1 MKRQYRWWIGL
12 TMLGCLWGPLSVGQ
26 TNNDAIQC
34 ANLIFGGIHTS
45 RCFSDEFL
53 SAVQRET
60 TIPTERRFRTV
71 KLDSEELFNYPFV
84 MMTGEAD
91 FMFTQGE
98 RENLKHYLESGGF
111 LLASAGC
118 SSSAFDRA
126 FRREMRN
133 LFNEDALER
142 IPMDHALFRTVHV
155 IEEITLE
162 HPAEPA
168 FLEGMQRDGK
178 WVVVYSANGLNNT
191 AYTQGCCCCG
201 ANEIVNA
208 LELNM
213 NILVYALM
221 H

>member
-1 MKRQYRWWIGL
+1 MKTRMIISALAVTLHLIPTWVQG
-12 TMLGCLWGPLSVGQ
+12 GAG
-26 TNNDAIQC
+26 AIQC

-71 KLDSEELFNYPFV
+71 KLDSEELFQYPFV

-91 FMFTQGE
+91 FMFTQRE
-98 RENLKHYLESGGF
+98 RENLILYLESGGF

-118 SSSAFDRA
+118 SSAAFDRA
-126 FRREMRN
+126 FRREMRS
-133 LFNEDALER
+133 LFGESALER
-142 IPMDHALFRTVHV
+142 ISMDHALFRTVRV
-155 IEEITLE
+155 IESIQLE

-168 FLEGMQRDGK
+168 YLEGMQRDGK
-178 WVVVYSANGLNNT
+178 WVVIYSPNGLNNT
-191 AYTQGCCCCG
+191 AHTEGCCCCG